1 MRNRTVRLTENDL
14 NRLVKRILKEQ
25 QEIDEFF
32 FEDDEDNPAERAL
45 SSGENPRK
53 WATNYPAEKGPYAY
67 NPKSRGWFDAD
78 DVGVMEPKNYSEE
91 KEFGP
96 EDYESFMEY
105 INNCNTKWC
114 LTTKRMYDAYAKEGK
129 IKVRK

>member
-1 MRNRTVRLTENDL
+1 MKNRIIRLTENDL

-25 QEIDEFF
+25 QAIDEFF
-32 FEDDEDNPAERAL
+32 FEDDEDNPVERKP

-53 WATNYPAEKGPYAY
+53 WATNYPAEKGPFAY
-67 NPKSRGWFDAD
+67 NPKTAGWIDAED
-78 DVGVMEPKNYSEE
+78 THVVEPTDYSEE

-96 EDYESFMEY
+96 DEYEDFMEY
-105 INNCNTKWC
+105 INNCNTRWC
-114 LTTKRMYDAYAKEGK
+114 LTTKKFYDRYSKEGK